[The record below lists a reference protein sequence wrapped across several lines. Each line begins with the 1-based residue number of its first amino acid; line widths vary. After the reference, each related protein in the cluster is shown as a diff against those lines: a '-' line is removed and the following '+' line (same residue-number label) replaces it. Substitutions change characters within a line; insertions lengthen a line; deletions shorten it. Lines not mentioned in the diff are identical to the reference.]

1 MKENEFGIL
10 MYYTN
15 YCGCEC
21 IYGGIENSKFIRL
34 VVEKY
39 Q

>member
-1 MKENEFGIL
+1 MKENESGIL
-10 MYYTN
+10 MHYTN

-21 IYGGIENSKFIRL
+21 VYGASTNSKFIRR
-34 VVEKY
+34 VVEIY

>member
-21 IYGGIENSKFIRL
+21 VYGALTNSKFTQL
-34 VVEKY
+34 VAEKY
-39 Q
+39 R